1 LKASTEWLATSSAA
15 FSAGSGDGGYAQLRH
30 YTAAYCEWGEGP
42 PLVLVPGLAGGFE
55 LLGPLARRLASRY
68 RVICYQLRG
77 EDDCFALRR
86 RFGLTD
92 LVTDLAEFLDWRQLE
107 RPAVLGVSFG
117 GVLSLEL
124 AARHPGRLGSLIV
137 QGAGA
142 RFERTLLERIAG
154 EVLAGFPLPHNNPFI
169 NQFFNLLFGGRQRRG
184 PLFEF
189 VTQQCWRTDQSVM
202 AHRLAMLDEFD
213 LGDRLERID
222 APTLVL
228 TGEKDVLVSESSL
241 TALCDGLPRGERV
254 SLPNCGHLAFV
265 AQPDV
270 VADAVCRFL
279 ARVSEEAT
287 V

>member
-1 LKASTEWLATSSAA
+1 MKASTEWLAASSAS
-15 FSAGSGDGGYAQLRH
+15 FSAGSGVGGYAQLRH
-30 YTAAYCEWGEGP
+30 YTAAYREWGEGP
-42 PLVLVPGLAGGFE
+42 PLVLAPGLAGGFE

-86 RFGLTD
+86 PFGLRD
-92 LVTDLAEFLDWRQLE
+92 LVADLAEFLDWRRLE
-107 RPAVLGVSFG
+107 RPALLGVSFG
-117 GVLSLEL
+117 GVLALEL

-154 EVLAGFPLPHNNPFI
+154 EVLAGIPLPHNNPFI
-169 NQFFNLLFGGRQRRG
+169 NQFFNLLFGGRQRKG
-184 PLFEF
+184 PLLEF
-189 VTQQCWRTDQSVM
+189 VVRQCWRTDQSVM

-213 LGDRLERID
+213 LGERMERVD

-228 TGEKDVLVSESSL
+228 AGEKDLLVSEGSL
-241 TALCDGLPRGERV
+241 NALCDGLPRAERV
-254 SLPNCGHLAFV
+254 MLPGCGHLAFV
-265 AQPDV
+265 AQPDA

-279 ARVSEEAT
+279 ARVGQAAT